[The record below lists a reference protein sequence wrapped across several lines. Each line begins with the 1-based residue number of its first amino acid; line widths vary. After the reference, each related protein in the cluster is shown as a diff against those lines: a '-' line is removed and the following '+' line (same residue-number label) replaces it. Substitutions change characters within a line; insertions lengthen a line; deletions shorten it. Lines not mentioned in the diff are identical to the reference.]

1 MSRLMTLMLTGDS
14 APENLRLLSSRK
26 LDHLAAHGATPA
38 LRTAAAELAVLART
52 AADRAETD
60 PTGWGR
66 PESGTPLARLQAA
79 VLYAIL
85 PAEEAWWHSRQDQPN
100 PEYLRR
106 CQERT
111 AHQLELARTA
121 LGH

>member
-60 PTGWGR
+60 PTCSTRSCPPKRPGGTAARISPTPSTSGAARSGR
-66 PESGTPLARLQAA
+66 PTSWNWPAPLWAT
-79 VLYAIL
+79 
-85 PAEEAWWHSRQDQPN
+85 DQP
-100 PEYLRR
+100 
-106 CQERT
+106 
-111 AHQLELARTA
+111 
-121 LGH
+121 